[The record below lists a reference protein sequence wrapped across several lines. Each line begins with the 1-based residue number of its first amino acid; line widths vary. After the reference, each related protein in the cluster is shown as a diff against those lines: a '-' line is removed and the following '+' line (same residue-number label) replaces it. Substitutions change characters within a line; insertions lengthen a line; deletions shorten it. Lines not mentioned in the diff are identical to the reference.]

1 MEYWFLS
8 GPGAQNAIVLVT
20 GVSVTRA
27 TRDDA
32 YDGMNMAWIEVDCP

>member
-8 GPGAQNAIVLVT
+8 GPVAQNAIELVT
-20 GVSVTRA
+20 GVSVTRT

-32 YDGMNMAWIEVDCP
+32 YDELSMAWT